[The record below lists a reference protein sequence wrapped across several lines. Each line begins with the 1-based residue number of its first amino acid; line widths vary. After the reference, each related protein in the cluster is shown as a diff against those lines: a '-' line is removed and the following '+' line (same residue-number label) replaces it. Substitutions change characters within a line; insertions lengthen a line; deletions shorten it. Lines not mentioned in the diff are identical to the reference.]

1 MIAMPRISQPSQH
14 ESEIVMRTGEV
25 FAVITLCLSVTLVFK
40 APEYWPMLI
49 LEFSKLLQY
58 IGVSTHWQS
67 VIATR
72 CMAELLQNGTVQT
85 IARGEWT
92 FSGFAP
98 RQLPFEIRVRTI
110 LMLASC
116 DVSVI
121 VPSLNEGEYLPRC
134 LKSLV
139 RQSGRRM
146 AEIIVVDG
154 GSTDDT
160 IQVAEEY
167 ADKVLIEPARPV
179 GAARN
184 IGARQAQGEILAF
197 IDADTMASE
206 HWVEEIAL
214 SLDSKLWAV
223 GVTGPTLPYEG
234 TQFDRLVH
242 HVATGWVQRFSL
254 RLGRPHVAGFNCAY
268 RKRPFWD
275 AGGFDADR
283 VLLED
288 VMLSLRMRHHGRIV
302 FNPDMVAYTSLRRI
316 RRYGYPY
323 LMTYNAINWIVT
335 LLSNQTLTY
344 PQIR

>member
-1 MIAMPRISQPSQH
+1 MSRVSQLSEQA
-14 ESEIVMRTGEV
+14 SEIAIQEGVLV
-25 FAVITLCLSVTLVFK
+25 LVTVCISLMLVFK

-49 LEFSKLLQY
+49 PEFSRLLQY

-67 VIATR
+67 VLTPR
-72 CMAELLQNGTVQT
+72 YMAELLQSGIVQT
-85 IARGEWT
+85 IAKGEWT
-92 FSGFAP
+92 FSEIAP
-98 RQLPFEIRVRTI
+98 RQLPFEIRFKTV
-110 LMLASC
+110 LMVAAC

-121 VPSLNEGEYLPRC
+121 VPSLNEGKFLPRC

-139 RQSGRRM
+139 RQSSRRM

-154 GSTDDT
+154 GSTDGT

-167 ADKVLIEPARPV
+167 ADKVLVEPARPV

-184 IGARQAQGEILAF
+184 IGAKQAEGEILAF
-197 IDADTMASE
+197 IDADTIASKDWLE
-206 HWVEEIAL
+206 QIAL
-214 SLDSKLWAV
+214 ALDSKPWAV

-234 TQFDRLVH
+234 THFDRIVY

-268 RKRPFWD
+268 RKRAFWD
-275 AGGFDADR
+275 AGGFDEDR

-302 FNPDMVAYTSLRRI
+302 FNPDMTAYTSLRRI
-316 RRYGYPY
+316 DRYGYPY

-335 LLSNQTLTY
+335 LLFNQTLGY